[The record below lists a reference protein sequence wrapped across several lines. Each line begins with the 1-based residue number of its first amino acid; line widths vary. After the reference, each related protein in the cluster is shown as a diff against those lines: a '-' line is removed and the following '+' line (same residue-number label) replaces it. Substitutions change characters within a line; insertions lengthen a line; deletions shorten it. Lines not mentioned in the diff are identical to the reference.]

1 MINRAG
7 HWVGLLTPAGIYTP
21 PAEPQSLQQYAAN
34 LSACEISSVS
44 LQEQQERLSLA
55 LKGAHMGT
63 LDWDMAA
70 DMLVVSEELQQ
81 LLALAPGEF
90 DGHYQTLFRHIHPED
105 RDRVNRALQNAQSQP
120 HYKVE
125 FRVLL
130 PDGTIRWLLSQ
141 GEVFQHS
148 SSAPRLAGVTL
159 DISSQKRAEHELK
172 LQAQRERLVAEI
184 AQRIRALL
192 DLDSILEQTVIAVRE
207 FIEADRVIILQCTAD
222 MSGEVIQE
230 ACSSAYPAMLGWA
243 VRDPWS
249 VDEKFLSHYRQ
260 GRGMAVANVHEQGL
274 SDNQIMFLDYFK
286 IQAELVVP
294 LLQEETLWGLLIAHQ
309 CSGPRQWST
318 ADVRLLQN
326 LAVQVGIAIQQA
338 KLHRQLT
345 LANQSL
351 KRMAYLDGL
360 TQVANRRRFEQHL
373 EGEWRRMTRHK
384 APLSIILADIDYF
397 KGFNDLYGHQAG
409 DNCLRL
415 VARTL
420 NHAAKRPGDLVARY
434 GGEEF
439 AIILPNTDGKGA
451 EAVAEEIRRAIRD
464 RRISHRGSTIDSIVT
479 MSLGVASCVPA
490 GELSA
495 AHLIKQA
502 DEALYAA
509 KNGGEI
515 RYESGQITDFQAI
528 LSEMGSNRQSPFQRC
543 YGFMV
548 LPSTSAA
555 DATVTPF
562 QQQLDGPLTKQPI
575 TVLQINLGRK
585 CNLACTHCHV
595 EASPKRT
602 EELSAAVC
610 DQLIQVIQ
618 QFPQITTVDL
628 TGGAPEMNYGFRP
641 LVEAA
646 RAAGKTVM
654 VRTNLTIFLRRA
666 TTTCQ
671 TTLPSTTSR
680 LWPPC
685 PATSKKTSIS
695 SADLGS
701 TMPPCA
707 PCNGSTN
714 WAMAENPTC
723 G

>member
-1 MINRAG
+1 MNPNDASDLMGLALPVPALAQSVSIDGNPLVLEATLSLQRGLKAMAVAAKTYALVHQSQGLVGVFSYDHAAQAMAQQAVFGYAMLADWMTPIARLVPADGATDAIAGHPLPSFPPGLSQPQPLINRAG

-105 RDRVNRALQNAQSQP
+105 RDRVNRALQSAQSQP

-509 KNGGEI
+509 KNGG
-515 RYESGQITDFQAI
+515 RDQVRVWPDNGFSGN
-528 LSEMGSNRQSPFQRC
+528 SQRD
-543 YGFMV
+543 GF
-548 LPSTSAA
+548 
-555 DATVTPF
+555 
-562 QQQLDGPLTKQPI
+562 
-575 TVLQINLGRK
+575 
-585 CNLACTHCHV
+585 
-595 EASPKRT
+595 
-602 EELSAAVC
+602 
-610 DQLIQVIQ
+610 
-618 QFPQITTVDL
+618 
-628 TGGAPEMNYGFRP
+628 
-641 LVEAA
+641 
-646 RAAGKTVM
+646 
-654 VRTNLTIFLRRA
+654 
-666 TTTCQ
+666 
-671 TTLPSTTSR
+671 
-680 LWPPC
+680 
-685 PATSKKTSIS
+685 
-695 SADLGS
+695 
-701 TMPPCA
+701 
-707 PCNGSTN
+707 
-714 WAMAENPTC
+714 
-723 G
+723 